1 MACLEILEGFHR
13 GTWGPLPDEALLGRH
28 RESWLCLPEAR
39 VSRQHARILRRE
51 TTFVIEDLQSSH
63 GVLVQGQRLVPYVP
77 YTLHDGDEI
86 RIGSTRMVFRVGPP
100 PPLRQPQ
107 DRPPHPGRAEQVTQC
122 FTRSNDGGALQVHM
136 RVDETVQPT
145 VALTLD

>member
-13 GTWGPLPDEALLGRH
+13 GTRGPLPDEALLGRH

-63 GVLVQGQRLVPYVP
+63 GVLVQGQRLVPRVP

-86 RIGSTRMVFRVGPP
+86 RIGSTRMVFRVDRRPSGSIRSGPP
-100 PPLRQPQ
+100 
-107 DRPPHPGRAEQVTQC
+107 
-122 FTRSNDGGALQVHM
+122 
-136 RVDETVQPT
+136 
-145 VALTLD
+145 TLDALST

>member
-13 GTWGPLPDEALLGRH
+13 GTQGPLPDEALLGRH

-63 GVLVQGQRLVPYVP
+63 GVLVRASGSSRMSPIPSTMAMRFELAPPAWSFVSTHHRPSGS
-77 YTLHDGDEI
+77 L
-86 RIGSTRMVFRVGPP
+86 RIG
-100 PPLRQPQ
+100 PLAMAAP
-107 DRPPHPGRAEQVTQC
+107 
-122 FTRSNDGGALQVHM
+122 
-136 RVDETVQPT
+136 
-145 VALTLD
+145 

>member
-1 MACLEILEGFHR
+1 MACLEILEGFHC
-13 GTWGPLPDEALLGRH
+13 GTQGPLPDEALLGRH

-63 GVLVQGQRLVPYVP
+63 GVLVKSQRLVPHVP

-86 RIGSTRMVFRVGPP
+86 RIGSTRMVFRVDAS
-100 PPLRQPQ
+100 PPL
-107 DRPPHPGRAEQVTQC
+107 PGDQGRTARYGRGE
-122 FTRSNDGGALQVHM
+122 A
-136 RVDETVQPT
+136 
-145 VALTLD
+145 A